1 MPSCLLQ
8 DRWKAR
14 VFDVEVRDITK
25 RFGRVLAVDHVSLAV
40 EKGRF
45 VTLLGP
51 SGCGKTTTLRIIGG
65 FETADSGSVLIG
77 GESADELPPFQR
89 DTSMVFQDY
98 ALFPHMTVEDN
109 VAFGLR
115 MRHLPDKEVRQKV
128 VDALNLVDLPD
139 VGSRRPSQLS
149 GGQRQRVALARSL
162 VIQPL
167 VLLLDEPLG
176 ALDAKTRK
184 QMQIELKNLQKKLGQ
199 TFIYV
204 THDQEEAL
212 TMSDIMMIMNSGR
225 VEQVGMPSEI
235 YERPASRF
243 VADFLGHQ
251 NLIACKFIGLDGD
264 LAVVA
269 QEELGQLRGVLTSS
283 RIPHQGSD
291 VVFSV
296 RGENIRTG
304 PPSAGLVDG
313 RLVSRVYRGAITRN
327 TVRVGTLEVSI
338 ETTGPQAFS
347 TGDLVSLDWHDP
359 DCVVIWEE
367 REESGG

>member
-1 MPSCLLQ
+1 ML
-8 DRWKAR
+8 
-14 VFDVEVRDITK
+14 DVEVRDITK

-40 EKGRF
+40 EKGCF

-51 SGCGKTTTLRIIGG
+51 SGCGKTTTLRMIGG
-65 FETADSGSVLIG
+65 FETADSGSVQIG
-77 GESADELPPFQR
+77 GATVDGLPPFQR

-98 ALFPHMTVEDN
+98 ALFPHMTVEGN

-115 MRHLPDKEVRQKV
+115 MRHLPEREIRQKV
-128 VDALNLVDLPD
+128 EQALHMVDLPD

-162 VIQPL
+162 VTQPL

-212 TMSDIMMIMNSGR
+212 TMSDIMVIMSGGR
-225 VEQVGMPSEI
+225 VEQIGTPSEI
-235 YERPASRF
+235 YEKPVSRF

-251 NLIACKFIGLDGD
+251 NLMGGKFMGLDGD
-264 LAVVA
+264 LTVVG
-269 QEELGQLRGVLTSS
+269 QEEMGQLRGVLTS
-283 RIPHQGSD
+283 RRVPPHGSD

-296 RGENIRTG
+296 RGENIRIC
-304 PPSAGLVDG
+304 PPGAGLVEG
-313 RLVSRVYRGAITRN
+313 HLVSRVYRGAITMN
-327 TVRVGTLEVSI
+327 VVRVGSLEISI
-338 ETTGPQAFS
+338 ETAGPQSSAI
-347 TGDLVSLDWHDP
+347 GDLVSLSWQAR

-367 REESGG
+367 RQESSG